1 MVKGSHWND
10 SLLGQEPCQDVNDLL
25 DQALSDLNRL
35 LAQVSQ
41 WLHLVNIQVS
51 VASSIELIVDF
62 EQPGVNVEVIRDQ
75 LGQRQ
80 HELLFVID
88 IN

>member
-1 MVKGSHWND
+1 MHIAARSGAKR
-10 SLLGQEPCQDVNDLL
+10 EPCQDVNDLL

-75 LGQRQ
+75 LGQRK